1 MKRLER
7 ASGASRGKPKQW
19 RVDLAIPA
27 SNSQPDP
34 ALVAS
39 NRFGLG
45 AKPGDR
51 DRIAG
56 DPRGYLKA
64 ELRQPD
70 IAMISLDD
78 PAYASLLGST
88 PAIQASMA
96 ANVQR
101 KLERER
107 MAATQP
113 AMATASVQDMPAQA
127 TPARPKPVQPK
138 PAQSAPT
145 QAAPAQPMPSPAAP
159 AKPAVPPVEAR
170 LFRAEAQAR
179 FDKAFRAEAGF
190 VERLVY
196 FWSNHFCVSAAK
208 GPIVRASAGAFEREA
223 IRPFVLGRF
232 ADMLMAVERHPAM
245 LFYLDNQQS
254 IGPDSRAGRNRQRGL
269 NENLAREILELHT
282 LGVGSGYSQADVT
295 SFARILTGWMMAG
308 REGRL
313 GEPGSSVF
321 NANAHEPGDAVLLGK
336 TYPAAGM
343 GQAEAALN
351 DIARHPATA
360 QHIATKLA
368 RHFIADE
375 PPPAAVTR
383 LAKLFTKSDGNLRAL
398 AAALIDMPEAWSTP
412 LTKMRSPFD
421 YIVAIRRAAGPGP
434 ANDPGQSLN
443 WLNALGEPLWQP
455 PGPNGFSDQ
464 ADSWASA
471 EGMKI
476 RFDIAWQAARQ
487 VKDIGNPS
495 DMLDAIIG
503 ASASPETRQ
512 AVARAESKQQGLAL
526 LLMAPEFQRR

>member
-1 MKRLER
+1 M
-7 ASGASRGKPKQW
+7 
-19 RVDLAIPA
+19 AIPA
-27 SNSQPDP
+27 SKSPPDPAPDP
-34 ALVAS
+34 ALVAF

-45 AKPGDR
+45 ARPGDR
-51 DRIAG
+51 DRAAH

-70 IAMISLDD
+70 IALISLDD
-78 PAYASLLGST
+78 PTYASLPGST

-96 ANVQR
+96 ANFQR
-101 KLERER
+101 KLDRER
-107 MAATQP
+107 MAAATAQP
-113 AMATASVQDMPAQA
+113 AMASAQA
-127 TPARPKPVQPK
+127 TPERV
-138 PAQSAPT
+138 
-145 QAAPAQPMPSPAAP
+145 APAQPVPPPTAP
-159 AKPAVPPVEAR
+159 AKPAPPIEAT

-179 FDKAFRAEAGF
+179 LDKAFRAEAGF

-196 FWSNHFCVSAAK
+196 FWSNHFCVSVAK
-208 GPIVRASAGAFEREA
+208 DNIVRASAGAFEREA

-254 IGPDSRAGRNRQRGL
+254 IGPDSRAGKNRRRGL
-269 NENLAREILELHT
+269 NENLAREIMELHT
-282 LGVGSGYSQADVT
+282 LGVGSGYTQADVT
-295 SFARILTGWMMAG
+295 SFARILTGWTMAG

-336 TYPAAGM
+336 TYPAGGM

-351 DIARHPATA
+351 DIASHPATA
-360 QHIATKLA
+360 QHIATELA
-368 RHFIADE
+368 RHFIADD
-375 PPPAAVTR
+375 PPPAAVAR
-383 LAKLFTKSDGNLRAL
+383 LAKVFAKSDGNLRAL
-398 AAALIDMPEAWSTP
+398 AATLIDMPEAWSTP
-412 LTKMRSPFD
+412 LAKMRSPFD
-421 YIVAIRRAAGPGP
+421 YIAAIRRAAGPGP
-434 ANDPGQSLN
+434 ANDPGQTLN

-455 PGPNGFSDQ
+455 PGPNGFSDH

-476 RFDIAWQAARQ
+476 RLDIAWQAARQ
-487 VKDIGNPS
+487 VKDVGNPN
-495 DMLDAIIG
+495 DMLDAVIG
-503 ASASPETRQ
+503 PSASPETRQ

>member
-1 MKRLER
+1 MAVPGPETT
-7 ASGASRGKPKQW
+7 Q
-19 RVDLAIPA
+19 DEI
-27 SNSQPDP
+27 
-34 ALVAS
+34 LVAF

-45 AKPGDR
+45 ARPGGR
-51 DRIAG
+51 DKLAG
-56 DPRGYLKA
+56 DPRAALRAELKA
-64 ELRQPD
+64 PD
-70 IAMISLDD
+70 IALISLDD
-78 PAYASLLGST
+78 PAHAGLKGST
-88 PAIQASMA
+88 SAIQASMA
-96 ANVQR
+96 ATMQR
-101 KLERER
+101 KLERNLMAER
-107 MAATQP
+107 
-113 AMATASVQDMPAQA
+113 TAKADASQMTDASQMP
-127 TPARPKPVQPK
+127 
-138 PAQSAPT
+138 
-145 QAAPAQPMPSPAAP
+145 PAQPS
-159 AKPAVPPVEAR
+159 AKPAVPRVEAE
-170 LFRAEAQAR
+170 LFRAEAKAR
-179 FDKAFRAEAGF
+179 LDKALQAEVGF

-254 IGPDSRAGRNRQRGL
+254 IGPDSRAGRKRQRGL

-282 LGVGSGYSQADVT
+282 LGVGSGYTQADVT

-343 GQAEAALN
+343 GQAEAALS

-360 QHIATKLA
+360 QHIATNLA
-368 RHFIADE
+368 RHFISDE
-375 PPPAAVTR
+375 PPPAAVAR
-383 LAKLFTKSDGNLRAL
+383 LAKVFTRSDGNLRAL
-398 AAALIDMPEAWSTP
+398 AATLIDMPEAWSMP

-421 YIVAIRRAAGPGP
+421 YVAAIRRAAGPGP
-434 ANDPGQSLN
+434 ANAPGQSLR

-464 ADSWASA
+464 TDSWASA

-476 RFDIAWQAARQ
+476 RLDIAWQAAGQ
-487 VKDIGNPS
+487 VNDIGNPN

-503 ASASPETRQ
+503 PSASPETRQ
-512 AVARAESKQQGLAL
+512 AVARAESRQQGLAL

>member
-1 MKRLER
+1 M
-7 ASGASRGKPKQW
+7 AA
-19 RVDLAIPA
+19 PA
-27 SNSQPDP
+27 KDSAPPDP
-34 ALVAS
+34 ALIAF
-39 NRFGLG
+39 NHFGLG
-45 AKPGDR
+45 ARPGDR
-51 DRIAG
+51 DRLAN
-56 DPRGYLKA
+56 DPRGYLKT
-64 ELRQPD
+64 ELRRPD
-70 IAMISLDD
+70 VTMISLDD
-78 PAYASLLGST
+78 PTYADLKGST

-96 ANVQR
+96 ANLQR
-101 KLERER
+101 KLDRER
-107 MAATQP
+107 MATEEPATG
-113 AMATASVQDMPAQA
+113 
-127 TPARPKPVQPK
+127 TPA
-138 PAQSAPT
+138 SASAMPPP
-145 QAAPAQPMPSPAAP
+145 AAPGMSPPAAP
-159 AKPAVPPVEAR
+159 AAAKIKPAVPPVEVT

-179 FDKAFRAEAGF
+179 FDKAMQAGAGF

-196 FWSNHFCVSAAK
+196 FWSNHFCISVAK
-208 GPIVRASAGAFEREA
+208 ANIVRASAGAFEREA

-254 IGPDSRAGRNRQRGL
+254 IGPDSRAGKNRQRGL

-295 SFARILTGWMMAG
+295 SFARILTGWTMAG
-308 REGRL
+308 REGQL

-336 TYPAAGM
+336 TYPAGGM

-360 QHIATKLA
+360 QHIATQLA
-368 RHFIADE
+368 RHFIADD
-375 PPPAAVTR
+375 PPPAAVAR
-383 LAKLFTKSDGNLRAL
+383 LAKVFVKNDGNLRAL
-398 AAALIDMPEAWSTP
+398 AAALIDLPEAWSTP
-412 LTKMRSPFD
+412 LAKMRSPFD
-421 YIVAIRRAAGPGP
+421 YVAAIRRAAGPGP
-434 ANDPGQSLN
+434 NDPGQSLN

-476 RFDIAWQAARQ
+476 RLDIAWQAARQ
-487 VKDIGNPS
+487 VKDIGNPN

-503 ASASPETRQ
+503 PSASPETRQ

>member
-1 MKRLER
+1 
-7 ASGASRGKPKQW
+7 
-19 RVDLAIPA
+19 
-27 SNSQPDP
+27 
-34 ALVAS
+34 VAH
-39 NRFGLG
+39 
-45 AKPGDR
+45 
-51 DRIAG
+51 

-70 IAMISLDD
+70 IALISLYD
-78 PAYASLLGST
+78 PAYASLPGST

-96 ANVQR
+96 ANFQR
-101 KLERER
+101 KLDREH
-107 MAATQP
+107 MAATAQP
-113 AMATASVQDMPAQA
+113 AKASAQTMPAQA
-127 TPARPKPVQPK
+127 TSVPI
-138 PAQSAPT
+138 
-145 QAAPAQPMPSPAAP
+145 APAQPVSPPAAT
-159 AKPAVPPVEAR
+159 AKPTPPIEAT

-179 FDKAFRAEAGF
+179 FDKALRAEAGF

-196 FWSNHFCVSAAK
+196 FWSNHFCVSVAK
-208 GPIVRASAGAFEREA
+208 DNIVRASAGAFEREA

-254 IGPDSRAGRNRQRGL
+254 IGPDSRAGKNRQRGL
-269 NENLAREILELHT
+269 NENLAREIMELHT
-282 LGVGSGYSQADVT
+282 LGVGSGYTQADVT
-295 SFARILTGWMMAG
+295 SFARILTGWTMAG

-336 TYPAAGM
+336 TYPAGGM

-351 DIARHPATA
+351 DIASHPATA
-360 QHIATKLA
+360 QHIATELA
-368 RHFIADE
+368 RHFIADD
-375 PPPAAVTR
+375 PPPAAVAR
-383 LAKLFTKSDGNLRAL
+383 LAKVFAKSDGNLRAL
-398 AAALIDMPEAWSTP
+398 AATLIDMPEAWSAP

-421 YIVAIRRAAGPGP
+421 YIAAIRRAAGPGP

-476 RFDIAWQAARQ
+476 RLDIAWQAARQ

-495 DMLDAIIG
+495 DMLDAVIG
-503 ASASPETRQ
+503 PSASPETRQ

>member
-1 MKRLER
+1 M
-7 ASGASRGKPKQW
+7 
-19 RVDLAIPA
+19 AIPA
-27 SNSQPDP
+27 PNSPPDP
-34 ALVAS
+34 ALVAF

-45 AKPGDR
+45 ARPGDR
-51 DRIAG
+51 DRVAH

-70 IAMISLDD
+70 IAMIPLDD

-96 ANVQR
+96 ANFQR
-101 KLERER
+101 KLDREH
-107 MAATQP
+107 MATAQP
-113 AMATASVQDMPAQA
+113 ATASVQSMPAQNMPAKA
-127 TPARPKPVQPK
+127 TPAQI
-138 PAQSAPT
+138 
-145 QAAPAQPMPSPAAP
+145 APAQPVPPPAAP
-159 AKPAVPPVEAR
+159 AKPAPPIEAT

-179 FDKAFRAEAGF
+179 FDKALRAEAGF

-196 FWSNHFCVSAAK
+196 FWSNHFCVSVAK
-208 GPIVRASAGAFEREA
+208 DNIVRASAGAFEREA

-254 IGPDSRAGRNRQRGL
+254 IGPDSRAGKNRQRGL
-269 NENLAREILELHT
+269 NENLAREIMELHT
-282 LGVGSGYSQADVT
+282 LGVGSGYTQADVT
-295 SFARILTGWMMAG
+295 SFARILTGWTMAG

-336 TYPAAGM
+336 TYPAGGM

-351 DIARHPATA
+351 DIASHPATA
-360 QHIATKLA
+360 QHIATELA
-368 RHFIADE
+368 RHFIADD
-375 PPPAAVTR
+375 PTPPAVAR
-383 LAKLFTKSDGNLRAL
+383 LAKVFAKSDGNLRAL
-398 AAALIDMPEAWSTP
+398 ASTLIDMPEAWSTP
-412 LTKMRSPFD
+412 LAKMRSPFD
-421 YIVAIRRAAGPGP
+421 YIAAIRRAAGPGP

-476 RFDIAWQAARQ
+476 RLDIAWQAARQ
-487 VKDIGNPS
+487 VKDIGNPN
-495 DMLDAIIG
+495 DMLDAVIG
-503 ASASPETRQ
+503 PSASPETRQ

-526 LLMAPEFQRR
+526 ALMAPEFQRR

>member
-1 MKRLER
+1 MAVPGPETT
-7 ASGASRGKPKQW
+7 Q
-19 RVDLAIPA
+19 DEI
-27 SNSQPDP
+27 
-34 ALVAS
+34 LVAF

-45 AKPGDR
+45 ARPGGR
-51 DRIAG
+51 DKLAG
-56 DPRGYLKA
+56 DPRAALRAELKA
-64 ELRQPD
+64 PD
-70 IAMISLDD
+70 IALISLDD
-78 PAYASLLGST
+78 PAHAGLKGST
-88 PAIQASMA
+88 SAIQASMA
-96 ANVQR
+96 ATMQR
-101 KLERER
+101 KLERNLMAER
-107 MAATQP
+107 
-113 AMATASVQDMPAQA
+113 TAKADASQMTDASQMP
-127 TPARPKPVQPK
+127 
-138 PAQSAPT
+138 
-145 QAAPAQPMPSPAAP
+145 PAQPS
-159 AKPAVPPVEAR
+159 AKPAVPRVEAE
-170 LFRAEAQAR
+170 LFRAEAKAR
-179 FDKAFRAEAGF
+179 LDKALQAEVGF

-254 IGPDSRAGRNRQRGL
+254 IGPDSRAGRKRQRGL

-282 LGVGSGYSQADVT
+282 LGVGSGYTQADVT

-343 GQAEAALN
+343 GQAEAALS

-360 QHIATKLA
+360 QHIATNLA
-368 RHFIADE
+368 RHFISDE
-375 PPPAAVTR
+375 PPPAAVAR
-383 LAKLFTKSDGNLRAL
+383 LAKVFTRSDGNLRAL
-398 AAALIDMPEAWSTP
+398 AATLIDMPEAWSMP

-421 YIVAIRRAAGPGP
+421 YVAAIRRAAGPGP
-434 ANDPGQSLN
+434 ANAPGQSLR
-443 WLNALGEPLWQP
+443 WLSALGEPLWQP

-464 ADSWASA
+464 TDSWASA

-476 RFDIAWQAARQ
+476 RLDIAWQAAGQ
-487 VKDIGNPS
+487 VNNIGNPN

-503 ASASPETRQ
+503 PSASPETRQ
-512 AVARAESKQQGLAL
+512 AVARAESRQQGLAL

>member
-1 MKRLER
+1 MRWR
-7 ASGASRGKPKQW
+7 A
-19 RVDLAIPA
+19 DLAVPA
-27 SNSQPDP
+27 SNSPPDP
-34 ALVAS
+34 TLVAF

-45 AKPGDR
+45 ARPGDR
-51 DRIAG
+51 DRLGA

-64 ELRQPD
+64 ELRRPD
-70 IAMISLDD
+70 VAMISLDD
-78 PAYASLLGST
+78 PAYAGVLGST
-88 PAIQASMA
+88 AAIQASMA
-96 ANVQR
+96 ARFQRRLDRSLMTAAAEQAANVP
-101 KLERER
+101 
-107 MAATQP
+107 AATNAP
-113 AMATASVQDMPAQA
+113 VMA
-127 TPARPKPVQPK
+127 
-138 PAQSAPT
+138 SAPLKVG
-145 QAAPAQPMPSPAAP
+145 APASPPSAAP
-159 AKPAVPPVEAR
+159 AKPMPAAPPVEAI
-170 LFRAEAQAR
+170 LYRAEAQAR
-179 FDKAFRAEAGF
+179 FDKALRAEAGF

-196 FWSNHFCVSAAK
+196 FWSNHFCVSVAK
-208 GPIVRASAGAFEREA
+208 NNIVRASAGAFEREA

-295 SFARILTGWMMAG
+295 SFARILTGWTMAG

-313 GEPGSSVF
+313 GEPGSFVF
-321 NANAHEPGDAVLLGK
+321 NANAHEPGDEVLLGK
-336 TYPAAGM
+336 TYPAGGM

-360 QHIATKLA
+360 RHIATKLA

-375 PPPAAVTR
+375 PPPAAVAH
-383 LAKLFTKSDGNLRAL
+383 LARAFTKNDGDLRAL
-398 AAALIDMPEAWSTP
+398 AAALIDIPEAWSTP
-412 LTKMRSPFD
+412 LAKMRSPFD
-421 YIVAIRRAAGPGP
+421 YIAAIRRAAGPGP
-434 ANDPGQSLN
+434 TNEPGQSLN
-443 WLNALGEPLWQP
+443 WLNALGEPLWRP
-455 PGPNGFSDQ
+455 PGPNGFPDQ

-476 RFDIAWQAARQ
+476 RLDIAWQAARQ

-495 DMLDAIIG
+495 DMLDAVIG
-503 ASASPETRQ
+503 PSASPETRQ